1 MRDQLATL
9 SVLEVQGQAVNAIS
23 ARLGATT
30 GQVSPS
36 PYPNPSPS
44 PTALNLNLNLTLI
57 PTPSPTLTLTLTLT
71 SRSCA
76 PSSQLV
82 TWAAPAR
89 ATTGTYLL
97 NPPPRTSSWRARR
110 RAIHLRAGAGT
121 WAATA
126 SSGAL

>member
-1 MRDQLATL
+1 MRDQSATL

-44 PTALNLNLNLTLI
+44 PTASNLNLNLTLI
-57 PTPSPTLTLTLTLT
+57 PTPTPTLTLTLT

-76 PSSQLV
+76 PSSQLA

-89 ATTGTYLL
+89 ATIGTYLL
-97 NPPPRTSSWRARR
+97 NPPPRTSLWLARR
-110 RAIHLRAGAGT
+110 KAILPRAGAGT
-121 WAATA
+121 WAAIA